1 MRHLFKFVLFVIPI
15 AAVLAAFSG
24 FPRYD
29 VLQCAVSAIL
39 GALGLTLWRLLPPSA
54 APVSPWANYAGGA
67 WLALLSWAIGRTA
80 LGGLTAESYDGLALL
95 VGATPMVLAA
105 AYPRDGVALAPLMRI
120 AVAVSAIAVGVCSL
134 LGLTGTIVPPPV
146 PTNPLFPAP
155 HPFFDDPHQAATWLA
170 VALPL
175 LVSSGLATDGVR
187 RILFGT
193 AAGFAA
199 IALGLTDSIGVWW
212 PVAAASII
220 GAIFSVF
227 GGTEGGG
234 ARRLGAWV
242 TPWMVAAA
250 LQAVPS
256 PALNEPESDA
266 DGLPS
271 FRTEIETGSDS
282 NWTDADARHAL
293 SYAAY
298 EMAKAS
304 QPLGAGPGTF
314 GSRGAEYLNHDDPWV
329 ASHTTGLP
337 SARRAPSA
345 FLQQAAE
352 FGFLLPLLLISVLGF
367 AIKDGSRAPDK
378 QDPAPPI
385 IPALGAA
392 VAAYAAGPGWLTAGS
407 MTLMAVVV
415 LVAMERPAK
424 ATQPAS
430 QARPLQ
436 GVLMLAVM
444 VPLVVWPQIQTIR
457 WGIAAGR
464 GIVQAWYAHLSEARS
479 SFNEANAI
487 QPRFESLYNL
497 GLLLKFNPDGGLRPA
512 MAAFQSA
519 VELRPGSAMARYA
532 LADCFSRIAPPN
544 KEEAEQALG
553 KTSALLERA
562 LDVDPNLYKASEL
575 LSDVYF
581 IHQEPDRA
589 LETLRRVIER
599 PIPEA
604 EKFEA
609 YVRIGRM
616 YEESKEDPTR
626 ALEFYEKAIPLISNK
641 EQAEY
646 LKNRVATAEK
656 WKKEGHRPEEGAAE
670 EEHPHGPSHEVG
682 GPDEHGHDEHGHE
695 GHDHAG
701 SGSGAP

>member
-1 MRHLFKFVLFVIPI
+1 MRHLYKFVLFAIPVV
-15 AAVLAAFSG
+15 AVLAAFSG

-29 VLQCAVSAIL
+29 VLQCAAAAIL
-39 GALGLTLWRLLPPSA
+39 GGFGLVLWRLLPAST
-54 APVSPWANYAGGA
+54 APVAPWANYAGGT
-67 WLALLSWAIGRTA
+67 WIALVLWAVARTA

-95 VGATPMVLAA
+95 IGASPLLLAA
-105 AYPRDGVALAPLMRI
+105 AYPRDGVTLAPLLRI
-120 AVAVSAIAVGVCSL
+120 SVAVTAITVGVCSL
-134 LGLTGTIVPPPV
+134 LGLTGVVFPAAI
-146 PTNPLFPAP
+146 PTAPLFAAP

-175 LVSSGLATDGVR
+175 LVSSGLASDSWR
-187 RILFGT
+187 RVLFGVG
-193 AAGFAA
+193 AGFAA
-199 IALGLTDSIGVWW
+199 IALGLTDSLGVWW
-212 PVAAASII
+212 PIAGASII

-234 ARRLGAWV
+234 VRRLIAWL
-242 TPWMVAAA
+242 TPWLVAAA

-256 PALNEPESDA
+256 PTLPDSEADSDS
-266 DGLPS
+266 LPS
-271 FRTEIETGSDS
+271 FRTEIETGADS
-282 NWTDADARHAL
+282 QWSDADARHAL
-293 SYAAY
+293 SNAAY
-298 EMAKAS
+298 EMAKSS

-314 GSRGAEYLNHDDPWV
+314 GARGAEFLNHDDPWV
-329 ASHTTGLP
+329 ASHTNGLP

-352 FGFLLPLLLISVLGF
+352 FGFLLPLLLIVLFGL

-392 VAAYAAGPGWLTAGS
+392 VAAYAAGPGWLTAAS
-407 MTLMAVVV
+407 ITLMAVVI
-415 LVAMERPAK
+415 LVAIERPAK
-424 ATQPAS
+424 AVKQVVAT
-430 QARPLQ
+430 RPLQ
-436 GVLMLAVM
+436 GVLALAV
-444 VPLVVWPQIQTIR
+444 VLPLVVWPQVQTIR
-457 WGIAAGR
+457 WGLASGR
-464 GIVQAWYAHLSEARS
+464 GMVLAWYAHLSDAGEA
-479 SFNEANAI
+479 FTKANEI
-487 QPRFESLYNL
+487 QPRYESFYNL
-497 GLLLKFNPDGGLRPA
+497 GLLLKFKPDGGLRPA

-519 VELRPGSAMARYA
+519 VELRPGSAMARFA

-544 KEEAEQALG
+544 KEEAEEALG

-562 LDVDPNLYKASEL
+562 LDIDPNLFKASEL

-599 PIPEA
+599 PIPESA
-604 EKFEA
+604 KFEA

-626 ALEFYEKAIPLISNK
+626 ALEFYEKAIPLISTK

-656 WKKEGHRPEEGAAE
+656 WKKDGQRPEEGTEAE
-670 EEHPHGPSHEVG
+670 PPPQGPTREVG
-682 GPDEHGHDEHGHE
+682 SEPAQDHGDDHGDDHGHDHGD
-695 GHDHAG
+695 GHAH
-701 SGSGAP
+701 